1 MNTKIVMSGDDE
13 EIPNIFSA
21 LMKKVHIK
29 TTDTVYKDHD
39 VFLDSEIGEPS
50 QYRELVQ
57 LLINAS
63 ENDRI
68 NLHINSP
75 GGDLDSATSIITGI
89 QCCRGEVKAYLMGAC
104 HSAASII
111 TMYCPEVHIFP
122 PAYMMCHTAT
132 FGSSGNTNAI
142 KAHTD
147 FTVTQ
152 VEKLLDDAYEG
163 FLSKHEIEQVKQ
175 GIEIWFDSTEITN
188 RLKGR
193 LKVLAQRRDRELDGT
208 ISENQKPKL
217 KSKPKSKI
225 KETK

>member
-1 MNTKIVMSGDDE
+1 MNTKVVMDSDDE
-13 EIPNIFSA
+13 EVPNIFSA

-29 TTDTVYKDHD
+29 TTDTIYKDHD

-57 LLINAS
+57 LLINS
-63 ENDRI
+63 TENDRI

-75 GGDLDSATSIITGI
+75 GGDLDAAAAIITGI
-89 QCCRGEVKAYLMGAC
+89 QCARAEVKAFLMGAC

-111 TMYCPEVHIFP
+111 TMYCPCIHVFP
-122 PAYMMCHTAT
+122 PAYMMCHTAS
-132 FGSSGNTNAI
+132 FGSSGNTSTI

-163 FLSKHEIEQVKQ
+163 FLTKDEIEKVKQ
-175 GIEIWFDSTEITN
+175 GIEIWFDSAEITK
-188 RLKGR
+188 RLEGR
-193 LKVLAQRRDRELDGT
+193 LKVLAKRRDKQIE
-208 ISENQKPKL
+208 ENTKEKPKR
-217 KSKPKSKI
+217 KPK